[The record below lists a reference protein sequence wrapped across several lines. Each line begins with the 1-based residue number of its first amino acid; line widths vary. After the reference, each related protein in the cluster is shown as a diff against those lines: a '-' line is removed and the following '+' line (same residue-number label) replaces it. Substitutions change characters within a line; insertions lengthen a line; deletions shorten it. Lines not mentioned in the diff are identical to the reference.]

1 MTSKRKATAGVRGG
15 RPPKRPASGTATP
28 QSIGSSD
35 EYSDNGEEASES
47 EAENLSKAV
56 KAFSA
61 DSMNVQVKTQHRPS
75 NRDLNYT
82 GVSDVSYLNLKP
94 DHENRPLWVDAKK
107 ARITLESFSPLAAQ
121 AQDFLTTIAEPLS
134 RPVFLH
140 EYALTVH
147 SLYAAVSVGL
157 VPQDII
163 NFLDRLSKTP
173 LPAEIK
179 SFILKCT
186 RAFGKVKLVLK
197 HNRYFLETPDNKI
210 LQKLIQDEIIGAQ
223 RVGGNDDIIVE
234 KAPKLGSLVIPG
246 TLNAAGVKQ
255 KPDLQSQQ
263 GPVVDDQAGPPQEQD
278 IFATLREDDEEDDD
292 DDDERRIHS
301 VEIPA
306 RGVEQVQKRC
316 LELKYPVLEEYDFH
330 NDQVNANLDIDLK
343 PNTTI
348 RPYQEKSLSKM
359 FSNGRARSGIIVL
372 PCGAG
377 KTLVG
382 ITAACTIRKGV
393 VILCTSSMS
402 VVQWRNEFLKWSNI
416 SPNDIA
422 IFTSDHKEK
431 FSRNTGIIVS
441 TYSMV
446 TQTRSRSY
454 DAQKMMDFIQSREWG
469 LMILDEVHVVP
480 ASIFRKVT
488 HSIATH
494 SKLGLTATLLREDD
508 KITDLNFLIGPK
520 LYEANWMELAEQ
532 GHIAKVQCAEV
543 WCPMTTEFYQE
554 YLRESS
560 RKRALL
566 YIMNPRKFQACQ
578 FLIDYHEKRGD
589 KVIVFSDNVFA
600 LRRYALKLNK
610 FYIYGGTPQNERLRV
625 LENFQHSDLV
635 NTIFLSKIGDTSLDL
650 PEATCLIQISSH
662 YGSRRQEAQRLGRIL
677 RAKRR
682 NDEGFNAFFYSLV
695 SKDTQEMYYSSKRQ
709 AFLVDQGYAFK
720 VITHLQGI
728 ENLPGLAYASPAERR
743 ELLQE
748 VIIQN
753 ENSAEVEQI
762 DDDLYGARSGGPRGR
777 NGIVGKKGARRVAG
791 TLSEL
796 SGGQDMVRIIL
807 AHVRD
812 FLKLM
817 KCLSRHT
824 LNITRVETRNSRA
837 STTHCL
843 RKWHENSRNERHS
856 AWTVEQVFGNLI
868 VPLIKQA
875 VGNDL

>member
-1 MTSKRKATAGVRGG
+1 MPPKRKASASASGGKTSKRV
-15 RPPKRPASGTATP
+15 ASGAATP

-35 EYSDNGEEASES
+35 DYSLDGEEASET

-61 DSMNVQVKTQHRPS
+61 DSFKSRNRSQIAS
-75 NRDLNYT
+75 NNGIKVN
-82 GVSDVSYLNLKP
+82 GVSDLSYLDLKP
-94 DHENRPLWVDAKK
+94 DHANRPLWIDAKK
-107 ARITLESFSPLAAQ
+107 ARITLESFSPLAAY

-134 RPVFLH
+134 RPTYLH

-157 VPQDII
+157 TPEDII
-163 NFLDRLSKTP
+163 KTLNMLLKTP
-173 LPAEIK
+173 LPIETQN
-179 SFILKCT
+179 FILQST
-186 RAFGKVKLVLK
+186 QAFGRVKLVLK
-197 HNRYFLETPDNKI
+197 HNHYFLETSDTKV
-210 LQKLIQDEIIGAQ
+210 LQQLMKDEVIAAHMVEGRENIITEA
-223 RVGGNDDIIVE
+223 
-234 KAPKLGSLVIPG
+234 APKLGSIVIPG
-246 TLNAAGVKQ
+246 TKDAAGVKQ
-255 KPDLQSQQ
+255 QPDQETNGRPTLDR
-263 GPVVDDQAGPPQEQD
+263 PDDLPKQD
-278 IFATLREDDEEDDD
+278 DILNALRAEDDDEEDQKL
-292 DDDERRIHS
+292 IHS
-301 VEIPA
+301 IEIPNQ
-306 RGVEQVQKRC
+306 GVEEVQKRC
-316 LELKYPVLEEYDFH
+316 LHLGYPVLEEYEFL
-330 NDQVNANLDIDLK
+330 NDQFNPNLDIDLK
-343 PNTTI
+343 PATRI
-348 RPYQEKSLSKM
+348 RDYQEKSLSKM
-359 FSNGRARSGIIVL
+359 FSNSRARSGIIVL

-382 ITAACTIRKGV
+382 IAAACTIRKGV

-422 IFTSDHKEK
+422 VFTSDNKEK
-431 FSRNTGIIVS
+431 FTRNTGIIVT

-454 DAQKMMDFIQSREWG
+454 DAQKMMDFMQEREWG

-488 HSIATH
+488 HSINTH

-578 FLIDYHEKRGD
+578 FLIEYHEKRGD
-589 KVIVFSDNVFA
+589 KVIVFSDNVYA
-600 LRRYALKLNK
+600 LERYALKLNK
-610 FYIYGGTPQNERLRV
+610 AYIYGGTPQNERLRI
-625 LENFQHSDLV
+625 LENFQHNEQV

-728 ENLPGLAYASPAERR
+728 EELPGLAYASPAERR

-748 VIIQN
+748 VMLQN
-753 ENSAEVEQI
+753 ETSADVEKV
-762 DDDLYGARSGGPRGR
+762 DDDLFSRGSSGPRGK
-777 NGIVGKKGARRVAG
+777 GAMGKKGARRTAG
-791 TLSEL
+791 TLSDL
-796 SGGQDMVRIIL
+796 SGGQDMAYIEYN
-807 AHVRD
+807 
-812 FLKLM
+812 K
-817 KCLSRHT
+817 
-824 LNITRVETRNSRA
+824 
-837 STTHCL
+837 
-843 RKWHENSRNERHS
+843 SRNKELKGKHNPLFKKMAREQQKRRQER
-856 AWTVEQVFGNLI
+856 AAI
-868 VPLIKQA
+868 
-875 VGNDL
+875 

>member
-1 MTSKRKATAGVRGG
+1 MPVAKRKASISTRVG
-15 RPPKRPASGTATP
+15 RATKRVASGVSTP

-35 EYSDNGEEASES
+35 DYSAEGEEASES
-47 EAENLSKAV
+47 EAENLTKAV
-56 KAFSA
+56 TKFSA
-61 DSMNVQVKTQHRPS
+61 ESFKAGPKNKNQPTNKEIKADLVSGIS
-75 NRDLNYT
+75 NLSNLT
-82 GVSDVSYLNLKP
+82 LKP
-94 DHENRPLWVDAKK
+94 DHENRPLWIDAKK
-107 ARITLESFSPLAAQ
+107 ARITLESFHQHASKAR
-121 AQDFLTTIAEPLS
+121 DFLTTIAEPLS
-134 RPVFLH
+134 RPIYLH
-140 EYALTVH
+140 EYALTMH

-157 VPQDII
+157 DPRDII
-163 NFLDRLSKTP
+163 NTLNAFSKTAIP
-173 LPAEIK
+173 PSIRD
-179 SFILKCT
+179 FILNCT
-186 RAFGKVKLVLK
+186 QAFGKVKLVLK
-197 HNRYFLETPDNKI
+197 HNKYFLEVSDNKVMQQ
-210 LQKLIQDEIIGAQ
+210 LVQDPIIAEKIGQGSA
-223 RVGGNDDIIVE
+223 GIITE
-234 KAPKLGSLVIPG
+234 KAPTMGPLVIPG
-246 TLNAAGVKQ
+246 TKDAAGVKQ
-255 KPDLQSQQ
+255 
-263 GPVVDDQAGPPQEQD
+263 QANGQNGGLSSNKVKGGEATEED
-278 IFATLREDDEEDDD
+278 IFMTLRD
-292 DDDERRIHS
+292 DDDEDDDKNIHS
-301 VEIPA
+301 VEIPTNS
-306 RGVEQVQKRC
+306 VQDVQKRC
-316 LELKYPVLEEYDFH
+316 LDMEYPVLEEYDFH
-330 NDQVNANLDIDLK
+330 NDQENANLDIDLK
-343 PNTTI
+343 PSAQI
-348 RPYQEKSLSKM
+348 RDYQEKSLSKM

-431 FSRNTGIIVS
+431 FSRQTGIIVS

-446 TQTRSRSY
+446 TQTRGRSY
-454 DAQKMMDFIQSREWG
+454 DSQKMMDFMQSREWG

-520 LYEANWMELAEQ
+520 LYEANWMELADA

-543 WCPMTTEFYQE
+543 WCPMTAEFYQE

-578 FLIDYHEKRGD
+578 FLIDFHEKRGD
-589 KVIVFSDNVFA
+589 KVIVFSDNVYA
-600 LRRYALKLNK
+600 LEKYALKLNK
-610 FYIYGGTPQNERLRV
+610 AYIYGGTPQNERLRI
-625 LENFQHSDLV
+625 LENFQHNDQV

-720 VITHLQGI
+720 VITHLAGI
-728 ENLPGLAYASPAERR
+728 EDLPVLAYNTQRERR

-748 VIIQN
+748 VMLQN
-753 ENSAEVEQI
+753 ETSADVEKI
-762 DDDLYGARSGGPRGR
+762 DDDLFGARSGGPRGK
-777 NGIVGKKGARRVAG
+777 GGLSKKGAKRTAG
-791 TLSEL
+791 MLSDL
-796 SGGQDMVRIIL
+796 SGGQDMVCFLFSSFLCCVGGCKADNGRRISNTTN
-807 AHVRD
+807 HV
-812 FLKLM
+812 
-817 KCLSRHT
+817 
-824 LNITRVETRNSRA
+824 
-837 STTHCL
+837 
-843 RKWHENSRNERHS
+843 
-856 AWTVEQVFGNLI
+856 
-868 VPLIKQA
+868 IKS
-875 VGNDL
+875 